1 MFIPVIEVCCFIRK
15 DNLHTKANYRFTN
28 IEAHK
33 NDKTGFPL
41 VFVFFLNVIIVSIKL
56 NNIN

>member
-15 DNLHTKANYRFTN
+15 DNLHAKANYRFTN

-41 VFVFFLNVIIVSIKL
+41 VFVFLLSVINCADQIK
-56 NNIN
+56 